1 MFDPSF
7 LKFFKSL
14 ARNNN
19 RDWFNEH
26 KPEYKENVVGPL
38 SAFIVEMAPR
48 LNKISK
54 NFKADPR
61 SNGGSMF
68 RIYRDVR
75 FSKDK
80 SPYKLHAAC
89 QFRHKVGKD
98 AHAPGFYVHISPDEV
113 VFGGGI
119 WMPPNP
125 VLNKIRDTIIDNP
138 QEWQR
143 IKSAKKVNSLCG
155 GIKGDGL
162 KRPPKGYDPEH
173 LHLEDLKRKSFFAM
187 RHEKPGI
194 IYDNNFADEVEET
207 FKAAKPLMKYLCF
220 AMDIPF

>member
-19 RDWFNEH
+19 REWFNEH
-26 KPEYKENVVGPL
+26 KGEYKQVVVEPL
-38 SAFIVEMAPR
+38 AVFIREIAPR
-48 LNKISK
+48 LNKVSK
-54 NFKADPR
+54 HFNADPR
-61 SNGGSMF
+61 PNGGSMF

-89 QFRHKVGKD
+89 HFRHKVGKD
-98 AHAPGFYVHISPDEV
+98 AHAPGFYVHFSPDEV
-113 VFGGGI
+113 IFGGGI
-119 WMPPNP
+119 WMPPNS
-125 VLNKIRDTIIDNP
+125 VLNKIRDTIVDNP
-138 QEWQR
+138 QEWHR
-143 IKSAKKVNSLCG
+143 IKTNKSINKLCG
-155 GIKGDGL
+155 GVRGDGL

-173 LHLEDLKRKSFFAM
+173 QHLEDLKRKSLFAM
-187 RHEKPGI
+187 RHEKPALMS
-194 IYDNNFADEVEET
+194 DENFINEVETT
-207 FKAAKPLMKYLCF
+207 FKAAKPLMKYICF